1 LPNEGCST
9 INLNEAH
16 EPYLL
21 LSDQLTIQDFSPSVL
36 ELTQLP
42 PDDIA
47 GRQLLALFTVRGPGT
62 AALSLDRL
70 RTELLQGLELELNR
84 RDSTGLVLRAAAI
97 PVHNGARAYLVHLQ
111 DRTREIRTKEELFHL
126 SRLTTVGRLFSGM
139 VHEINN
145 TLSGIVGYAQLLLL
159 EERAPEIETDLKR
172 IFDEAMRTSQIVEN
186 VLSFL
191 RLRAM
196 KPSELKLG
204 EVIER
209 ALRLRHH
216 ALRMANV
223 RVRTRIPAT
232 LPAVAGD
239 ETLLRQVFVN
249 VITNAEK
256 SIATTKRGGTISI
269 HARTSPG
276 QIRIV
281 VTDDGPGIP
290 PGLEDKIF
298 MPFFSTRGEG
308 DGCGLGLSIC
318 RDILDLHGASIQLHP
333 RRGAGA
339 SFVLTF
345 PSAPARSRIA
355 RSAPTP
361 SAADTKR
368 ATGLHV
374 VVIDDEPSVREVVA
388 RAFDAPGNEIVMF
401 ERGDSALDHVLSHP
415 VDLIVSDVHRPGF
428 NGVDFFQALR
438 TRAPSLCAKVVF
450 VTGDLVSQDVAAFL
464 RTNAPRHLK
473 KPFRVADLLEV
484 ARTVRAPDR
493 MVARAI

>member
-1 LPNEGCST
+1 V
-9 INLNEAH
+9 
-16 EPYLL
+16 
-21 LSDQLTIQDFSPSVL
+21 QDFSPSVL

-47 GRQLLALFTVRGPGT
+47 GRQLLAIFTLRGPGN
-62 AALSLDRL
+62 AAFGVERL
-70 RTELLQGLELELNR
+70 RGELLQGIELELCR
-84 RDSTGLVLRAAAI
+84 RDGSGLILRAAAI
-97 PVHNGARAYLVHLQ
+97 PVHTGARGYLLHLQ

-196 KPSELKLG
+196 KPSELKLS

-216 ALRMANV
+216 ALRMANI
-223 RVRTRIPAT
+223 RVRLRLAPT
-232 LPAVAGD
+232 LASVAGD

-256 SIATTKRGGTISI
+256 SIATTKRGGTITI
-269 HARTSPG
+269 HALTAPG
-276 QIRIV
+276 QVRIV

-290 PGLEDKIF
+290 HGLEEKIF

-339 SFVLTF
+339 CFVLTF
-345 PSAPARSRIA
+345 PAAPVRSRVS
-355 RSAPTP
+355 RLTP
-361 SAADTKR
+361 SPSVVDSR
-368 ATGLHV
+368 PATGLRV
-374 VVIDDEPSVREVVA
+374 IVIDDEPSVRDVVT
-388 RAFDAPGNEIVMF
+388 RAFAAPGNEILAF
-401 ERGDSALDHVLSHP
+401 DGGETALAHVLSHH
-415 VDLIVSDVHRPGF
+415 VDLIISDVHRPGF
-428 NGVDFFQALR
+428 NGVDFFLALR
-438 TRAPSLCAKVVF
+438 ARAPALCARVVF

-484 ARTVRAPDR
+484 ARAVRASER
-493 MVARAI
+493 LIARAL

>member
-1 LPNEGCST
+1 
-9 INLNEAH
+9 
-16 EPYLL
+16 
-21 LSDQLTIQDFSPSVL
+21 
-36 ELTQLP
+36 
-42 PDDIA
+42 
-47 GRQLLALFTVRGPGT
+47 
-62 AALSLDRL
+62 
-70 RTELLQGLELELNR
+70 
-84 RDSTGLVLRAAAI
+84 
-97 PVHNGARAYLVHLQ
+97 
-111 DRTREIRTKEELFHL
+111 
-126 SRLTTVGRLFSGM
+126 M

-145 TLSGIVGYAQLLLL
+145 TLSGIVGYSQLLLL

-196 KPSELKLG
+196 KPSELKLS
-204 EVIER
+204 EVVER

-223 RVRTRIPAT
+223 RVRTRIPSM
-232 LPAVAGD
+232 LPPVAGD

-256 SIATTKRGGTISI
+256 SIVTTKRGGTISI
-269 HARTSPG
+269 HALTAPG
-276 QIRIV
+276 QVRIV

-318 RDILDLHGASIQLHP
+318 RDILDLHGATIQLHP
-333 RRGAGA
+333 RRGPGA

-345 PSAPARSRIA
+345 PAAPVRNRIPRVVTSTVA
-355 RSAPTP
+355 TDSPPTGM
-361 SAADTKR
+361 R
-368 ATGLHV
+368 I
-374 VVIDDEPSVREVVA
+374 VVIDDEPSVRDVVR
-388 RAFDAPGNEIVMF
+388 RAFDAPGNEILSF
-401 ERGDSALDHVLSHP
+401 DRGELALEHILSHP

-428 NGVDFFQALR
+428 NGIDLFHTLR
-438 TRAPSLCAKVVF
+438 ARAPAACARIVF
-450 VTGDLVSQDVAAFL
+450 VTGDLVSQDVASFL

-473 KPFRVADLLEV
+473 KPFRVVDLLEV
-484 ARTVRAPDR
+484 ARATRTSERVI
-493 MVARAI
+493 ARAL